1 MNPLL
6 LPATLAALVLAGC
19 ASAPPAAPAI
29 AAGAASIDAARS
41 AGAGELATVDIDN
54 ARNKLERARTLAR
67 SGDQK
72 SALRLAE
79 QADVDAQLARTRASS
94 ERSRRAV
101 GEVEASL
108 QTLRDELARTPTQP
122 VRVQQ

>member
-1 MNPLL
+1 MKQPLS
-6 LPATLAALVLAGC
+6 ATLTVMALAAC

-29 AAGAASIDAARS
+29 AAGAASIEAARS

-54 ARNKLERARTLAR
+54 ARDKLERARTLAR
-67 SGDQK
+67 SGDQR
-72 SALRLAE
+72 AAMRLAE
-79 QADVDAQLARTRASS
+79 QADVDAQLARTRASG

-108 QTLRDELARTPTQP
+108 QTLREELARTPTQP
-122 VRVQQ
+122 ARQP